1 MKEYRR
7 VQKVGHSTLSVSLPA
22 KWVKS
27 KGLRKG
33 GSIFFYEENDGSLR
47 IYAEPKSPNSEVFV
61 VDTDRYEDPV
71 TLARIV
77 VGNYVLGRNIIR
89 IVSSRR
95 LRREQIE
102 VIREV
107 TQRLLGIGIVEEGER
122 HLLLQS
128 SIDPKSFPL
137 PTMIKRLYM
146 IVSTMFKEA
155 RNGLIDGDIELAKDA
170 ISREHEADTTYWLIS
185 RLLSSAQQSWIVAQ
199 DMAISDPIEII
210 HSSLV
215 VRCLE
220 MIGDH
225 SQLIARKSIELEE
238 VWGELPQDLMDLLNQ
253 ISSLAFTIID
263 KAVESILVGDVKIAS
278 EAIKMKSVVEL
289 KENEFLEALQ
299 EKDEELKAV
308 PTLRSIVWDI
318 KRIVEYS
325 SAMAEI
331 AIDKALEKD
340 E

>member
-1 MKEYRR
+1 MKESRR

-22 KWVKS
+22 KWAKS
-27 KGLRKG
+27 KGLKKG
-33 GSIFFYEENDGSLR
+33 SHIFFYEENDGSLR
-47 IYAEPKSPNSEVFV
+47 IYTDPQSLDSEVFII
-61 VDTDRYEDPV
+61 DADRYEDPM
-71 TLARIV
+71 TLARVV

-89 IVSSRR
+89 VVSTRR
-95 LRREQIE
+95 LKREQIE
-102 VIREV
+102 VIRDV
-107 TQRLLGIGIVEEGER
+107 TRSLLGIGIVEEGER
-122 HLLLQS
+122 HLLIQS

-137 PTMIKRLYM
+137 STMIKRLYM

-170 ISREHEADTTYWLIS
+170 ISRGHEADTTYWLIS
-185 RLLSSAQQSWIVAQ
+185 RLLSSAQKSWIVAQ
-199 DMAISDPIEII
+199 DMEINDPVEII
-210 HSSLV
+210 HSSLIT
-215 VRCLE
+215 RFLD

-225 SQLIARKSIELEE
+225 SQLIARKTIELEE
-238 VWGELPQDLMDLLNQ
+238 VWEELSQDLMNLLDQ
-253 ISSLAFTIID
+253 MSSLAFTIID

-278 EAIKMKSVVEL
+278 EAIKMKRVVEL
-289 KENEFLEALQ
+289 KENEFLVALQ
-299 EKDEELKAV
+299 ENYEELKAV

-331 AIDKALEKD
+331 AIDKALEKK